1 MVNRIFFKNS
11 RIFFLFILL
20 LAGCAPTATAP
31 VPTGTPLPT
40 ITRFPPTETSIPM
53 TFSTATTAP
62 SFTPTSVS
70 NSMYFMF
77 VVDASEKM
85 TQPFDGKTKMDAARE
100 SIQAILGGLE
110 PGANYGLAVIG
121 GSSATE
127 GVDVCNQPSVTRI
140 PFSAQKVVSDQVS
153 RLQPAGGGSM
163 YSAFVLARRQF
174 ESLPANTV
182 RFLIMITDKGDECL
196 GQDEWKGMENLSK
209 VLDQAG
215 LEFHSEII
223 VLDEQEDFT
232 LKSSSDRIGIWSK
245 GKIGFQFPHNL
256 SMLQET
262 NQAVIGRAKSY
273 AESILAAFPTQTPE
287 SAGFTLTPESG
298 LPTNT
303 LSASSYTLTPI
314 PGLETSTPGPS
325 SYTLTPRPGTATFT
339 PTVTSTPVPRTNTP
353 TLTPTI
359 TRTPT
364 PTQSPT
370 VELVSSSYRTTG
382 IGCQVDILVRVSG
395 SAATGS
401 FHVLNSSNGPEG
413 EVFQQVI
420 LPVGTYNGNIVS
432 LSGNRPESYFHEVWF
447 EYNGPQGESNHLKN
461 LKCPFVP
468 TATPTP

>member
-1 MVNRIFFKNS
+1 MANHVFLKIS
-11 RIFFLFILL
+11 RIYFFFILL
-20 LAGCAPTATAP
+20 LAGCAPTATALP
-31 VPTGTPLPT
+31 PTRTPRPT
-40 ITRFPPTETSIPM
+40 VTRFPLTETPSLVP
-53 TFSTATTAP
+53 FSTATTAP

-70 NSMYFMF
+70 NSIYVMF

-85 TQPFDGKTKMDAARE
+85 NQPFDGKTKMDAARE

-110 PGANYGLAVIG
+110 PGANFGLVVIG

-140 PFSAQKVVSDQVS
+140 PFSAQKTVSDQVS
-153 RLQPAGGGSM
+153 HLQPAGGGSM

-182 RFLIMITDKGDECL
+182 RFLIMITDKSDECL

-223 VLDEQEDFT
+223 VLDEQEDST

-262 NQAVIGRAKSY
+262 NQAVVGRAKGY
-273 AESILAAFPTQTPE
+273 ADAIRAAFPTQTPE
-287 SAGFTLTPESG
+287 PAGFTLTPDLG

-339 PTVTSTPVPRTNTP
+339 PTVTLTPVPRTDTP

-364 PTQSPT
+364 PTQAPV

-395 SAATGS
+395 SPPTGS
-401 FHVLNSSNGPEG
+401 FHVLNSSNGPDG

-420 LPVGTYNGNIVS
+420 LPMGTYNGNIVS
-432 LSGNRPESYFHEVWF
+432 LSGNRPESYLHEVWF
-447 EYNGPQGESNHLKN
+447 EYNGLQSNHLKN

>member
-1 MVNRIFFKNS
+1 MVNRIVLKNS
-11 RIFFLFILL
+11 RIFFLFIFL
-20 LAGCAPTATAP
+20 LAGCAPTATVP
-31 VPTGTPLPT
+31 VPTRTPLPT
-40 ITRFPPTETSIPM
+40 VTRFPPTQTPSLVP
-53 TFSTATTAP
+53 FSSATTAP

-70 NSMYFMF
+70 NSIYFMF

-85 TQPFDGKTKMDAARE
+85 NQPFDGKTKMDAARE
-100 SIQAILGGLE
+100 SIRAILAGLD
-110 PGANYGLAVIG
+110 PGANYGLVVIG
-121 GSSATE
+121 GSSSTE
-127 GVDVCNQPSVTRI
+127 GVDPCNQPSVTRV
-140 PFSAQKVVSDQVS
+140 PFSAQSAVSDQLV

-163 YSAFVLARRQF
+163 YSAFFLARRQF
-174 ESLPANTV
+174 ESLPANTA
-182 RFLIMITDKGDECL
+182 RFLIMITDKSDECPGL
-196 GQDEWKGMENLSK
+196 DEWKGLENLSK

-215 LEFHSEII
+215 LEFHSEIL
-223 VLDEQEDFT
+223 VLDEQEDFA

-256 SMLQET
+256 SMLQEA
-262 NQAVIGRAKSY
+262 NQAVISRAKSY
-273 AESILAAFPTQTPE
+273 TERILAAFPTQTPE
-287 SAGFTLTPESG
+287 SIGFTLTPESG

-314 PGLETSTPGPS
+314 PGLQTSTPGPS
-325 SYTLTPRPGTATFT
+325 SFTLTPRPGTATFT
-339 PTVTSTPVPRTNTP
+339 PTITFTPVPRTNTP

-364 PTQSPT
+364 PTPVPV
-370 VELVSSSYRTTG
+370 VELMSSSYRTTG
-382 IGCQVDILVRVSG
+382 IGCQVDILVGVSG
-395 SAATGS
+395 SPATGS
-401 FHVLNSSNGPEG
+401 FHVLNSSNGPDG

-447 EYNGPQGESNHLKN
+447 EYNGTQGASNHLKN